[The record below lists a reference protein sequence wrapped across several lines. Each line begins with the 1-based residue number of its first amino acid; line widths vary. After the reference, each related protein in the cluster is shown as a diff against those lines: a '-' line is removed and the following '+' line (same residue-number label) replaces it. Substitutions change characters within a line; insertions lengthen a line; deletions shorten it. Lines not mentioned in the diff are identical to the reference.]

1 MNKLRRQYKSTVD
14 ESSDIAPDSEDDW
27 LEIDP
32 NSNIAGT
39 TDTMLT
45 SPDFIEPNERDLIY
59 SYAPAENN
67 TPVSIF
73 VEKNSEELSYSGIF
87 CGQARAPNNQRSV
100 PVTYGEIVKSELRNY
115 D

>member
-39 TDTMLT
+39 TDTM
-45 SPDFIEPNERDLIY
+45 
-59 SYAPAENN
+59 
-67 TPVSIF
+67 
-73 VEKNSEELSYSGIF
+73 
-87 CGQARAPNNQRSV
+87 
-100 PVTYGEIVKSELRNY
+100 
-115 D
+115 